1 MAGNRY
7 LDNLYRAILVLS
19 TAHDN
24 PRMTSLSLTWT
35 GSESALV
42 ELAYALY
49 KSGAFN
55 DGQAELK
62 NIVQLLESAFRVPME
77 NAPRTFQEIRNRK
90 SGPTIFIDKL
100 HFALVAYIDEL
111 EVKEMKRIRKQQTSA
126 IR

>member
-1 MAGNRY
+1 
-7 LDNLYRAILVLS
+7 
-19 TAHDN
+19 
-24 PRMTSLSLTWT
+24 MTTLPLIWA

-42 ELAYALY
+42 ELAYAFY

-62 NIVQLLESAFRVPME
+62 NIVQLLESA
-77 NAPRTFQEIRNRK
+77 
-90 SGPTIFIDKL
+90 GPTIFIDKL

-111 EVKEMKRIRKQQTSA
+111 EVKEMERIRKQRTSA